1 MNSPFIIIEISTNIR
16 RETEFPYQID
26 RELRKM
32 HSLGSG
38 LVTTT
43 VLNTKTAEVENKMQD
58 VGVLAKKTD

>member
-1 MNSPFIIIEISTNIR
+1 MNSPFITIEISTNIR
-16 RETEFPYQID
+16 REMEFPYQID